1 MFSRKIEVISSKTKK
16 LEHTNSFSS
25 YIGKKAYSKSGELI
39 GKVDDVIMK
48 DDVMKGILIKNK
60 KVFIGKEFF
69 KYYTKEAIM
78 LKIEPV
84 TNLIGKQVFDSK
96 GKRVGKVME
105 VIRKGTG
112 NVYSE
117 LRVKKN
123 IYSWSKH
130 IPKKDIAVAK
140 KSIILKKPWVEKKK

>member
-1 MFSRKIEVISSKTKK
+1 
-16 LEHTNSFSS
+16 
-25 YIGKKAYSKSGELI
+25 
-39 GKVDDVIMK
+39 
-48 DDVMKGILIKNK
+48 
-60 KVFIGKEFF
+60 
-69 KYYTKEAIM
+69 M

-84 TNLIGKQVFDSK
+84 TNLIGRQVFDSK
-96 GKRVGKVME
+96 GKRVGKVVE

-140 KSIILKKPWVEKKK
+140 KSIILKKPWSEKKK